1 MKTKI
6 AIIIE
11 RADVN
16 LGGAERSVFE
26 MADAISKTG
35 IEVDILA
42 AQGCRDKKNIHILYD
57 DNDSKRTN
65 YYTFAKAIKRHLSE
79 NRYSLVHSVL
89 PFPFAD
95 IYQPRGGTY
104 AEAILRN
111 AESFQNKSIVV
122 YKKLTAFMNF
132 RRSIL
137 LHAERKL
144 CKATKSGPTIVAISK
159 YVAEQFKRHYSVSDD
174 RIVIVPNG
182 IKIHS
187 ETNLNKPDSLSTKI
201 FTQLGIKE
209 SDNPVFFLFIAN
221 NFRLKGLGA
230 LIKAMR
236 LVAAHET
243 SRPGFLIIVGKGN
256 TKKYQ
261 RLANENNS
269 SGVSKRIIFLG
280 HVSNIQSVLS
290 MSNVAVLPTYYD
302 PSSRVILEALAAGKP
317 VITTRFNGATDLF
330 VDNRH
335 GKVIDS
341 PEDVSALAEAMRYF
355 TNTDNIQKASD
366 AINADNLRSKVSI
379 SRVAEQ
385 LISVYESI
393 LENK

>member
-6 AIIIE
+6 IIIIE

-26 MADAISKTG
+26 MADAISTTG

-42 AQGCRDKKNIHILYD
+42 AHGCRDTKNIHILYD
-57 DNDSKRTN
+57 DNHSKRTN
-65 YYTFAKAIKRHLSE
+65 YFTFAKAIKRYLSE

-89 PFPFAD
+89 PLHFAD

-104 AEAILRN
+104 AETILRN
-111 AESFQNKSIVV
+111 AESFQNKSIVF

-132 RRSIL
+132 RRSLL

-144 CKATKSGPTIVAISK
+144 CKATKKGPTIIAISK

-187 ETNLNKPDSLSTKI
+187 ETDLSKADNLRTKI
-201 FTQLGIKE
+201 LTQLEITE

-221 NFRLKGLGA
+221 NFRLKGLDV
-230 LIKAMR
+230 LIKVMR
-236 LVAAHET
+236 LITVHKT
-243 SRPGFLIIVGKGN
+243 TRPGFLIIVGKGD

-261 RLANENNS
+261 RLANENVS
-269 SGVSKRIIFLG
+269 SGVNKRIIFLG
-280 HVSNIQSVLS
+280 PVSNIQSVIS
-290 MSNVAVLPTYYD
+290 MGDVAVLPTYYD
-302 PSSRVILEALAAGKP
+302 PSSRVILEALAANKP

-355 TNTDNIQKASD
+355 TNTGNIQKASD
-366 AINADNLRSKVSI
+366 AITADNLKSKISI
-379 SRVAEQ
+379 NRVAEQ

-393 LENK
+393 LEKK